1 MRTRYERAELQR
13 AGGKSPAVRDVWLE
27 RAQTLSMMPVA
38 VLIRELLATV
48 TQTLF
53 LATGGVLL
61 MVACLTSMPVHS
73 RLTLVGVAWFDV
85 FALSAT
91 ALAIFV
97 QADRDELL
105 SRLTASPAGKVTWDV
120 AFVSKVALYAGIPLL
135 TLFVSQFPELTDSLG
150 RWLQSLR
157 SQLP

>member
-1 MRTRYERAELQR
+1 
-13 AGGKSPAVRDVWLE
+13 
-27 RAQTLSMMPVA
+27 
-38 VLIRELLATV
+38 
-48 TQTLF
+48 
-53 LATGGVLL
+53 
-61 MVACLTSMPVHS
+61 
-73 RLTLVGVAWFDV
+73 V

-120 AFVSKVALYAGIPLL
+120 AFVSKVALHAGIPLL

-157 SQLP
+157 SQLPQFRPRGYPARSEASARANAW